1 MSDELR
7 VALTATNMAATHWQL
22 AADHLQSGG
31 TLAASLEI
39 APTEAGTFNKALEKY
54 KTVPGYFRDR
64 LYEGAQVFNDIGT
77 ALNYARR
84 QYEDQDIANQGRLR
98 QLEGQVDDAQP

>member
-1 MSDELR
+1 M
-7 VALTATNMAATHWQL
+7 
-22 AADHLQSGG
+22 
-31 TLAASLEI
+31 
-39 APTEAGTFNKALEKY
+39 
-54 KTVPGYFRDR
+54 PGYFRDR